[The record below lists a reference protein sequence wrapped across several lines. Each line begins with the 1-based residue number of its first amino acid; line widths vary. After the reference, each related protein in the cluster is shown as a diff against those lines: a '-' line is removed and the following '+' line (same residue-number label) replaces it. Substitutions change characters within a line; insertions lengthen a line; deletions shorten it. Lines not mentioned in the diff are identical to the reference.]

1 MRLDVHVD
9 VTQTIDRCRTVF
21 SELSQMLP
29 RTSLYTCGCYP
40 EVRQM
45 QERDHFA
52 GSALLTLLF

>member
-21 SELSQMLP
+21 SELNQMLP
-29 RTSLYTCGCYP
+29 STGLYTCGSYP

-45 QERDHFA
+45 HARDHITSSA
-52 GSALLTLLF
+52 GLKLLF